1 MTATAAAASDDG
13 PTRIEASAHPSDE
26 GPRDATTSEQDSEAS
41 IEPSGEGP
49 RDATRGGVNGPALP
63 GQGGRERPPWI
74 DAYSRAVVDVVERAG
89 PAVVAIAVGA
99 ARGGPPGGAGSGF
112 AVTPDGYVMTN
123 SHVVS
128 GARAIKVKTPAGET
142 ADAHVVGDDPATD
155 LAVIR
160 VDAAALATSRGVPYL
175 PVDGG
180 LAPRV
185 GQLAVAIGNP
195 LGFESTVSTGVVS
208 ALGRSLRGEGN
219 RLIDGVIQHT
229 APLNPG
235 NSGGPLLDGAGRV
248 IGVNT
253 AIIARSQGLGFAI
266 AVETAAWVLGQLLA
280 HGRVRRAWLG
290 VGAIRRPLD
299 RRLAY
304 HHDLGAAAVEV
315 QSIEPGSP
323 AARARLHDGDLIV
336 RFGDLPIDGVDALHR
351 ALRSWPA
358 GRTAPLVVIRRGV
371 RITVDV
377 TPDWAG

>member
-1 MTATAAAASDDG
+1 MGLAAT
-13 PTRIEASAHPSDE
+13 
-26 GPRDATTSEQDSEAS
+26 
-41 IEPSGEGP
+41 GP
-49 RDATRGGVNGPALP
+49 RDATRGGVNRPAP
-63 GQGGRERPPWI
+63 PDETGRESPVLI

-89 PAVVAIAVGA
+89 PAVISIEI
-99 ARGGPPGGAGSGF
+99 GGGKGRPGGAGSGF
-112 AVTPDGYVMTN
+112 VVTPDGYVMTN

-128 GARAIKVKTPAGET
+128 GARAIRVKTPAGET
-142 ADAHVVGDDPATD
+142 ADAQVVGDDPATD

-160 VDAAALATSRGVPYL
+160 VDAAALAGPRGVPYL
-175 PVDGG
+175 PVDGN

-208 ALGRSLRGEGN
+208 ALGRSLRGRGD

-235 NSGGPLLDGAGRV
+235 NSGGPLLDGAARV

-290 VGAIRRPLD
+290 VGATRRPLD

-304 HHDLGAAAVEV
+304 HHGLGAAAVEI
-315 QSIEPGSP
+315 QSVEPGSP
-323 AARARLHDGDLIV
+323 AARAQLQDGDLIV
-336 RFGDLPIDGVDALHR
+336 EFGELAVDGVDALHR
-351 ALRSWPA
+351 ALRTWPA
-358 GRTAPLVVIRRGV
+358 GQPVRLGVIRRGARLAV
-371 RITVDV
+371 DIT
-377 TPDWAG
+377 PAWAA

>member
-1 MTATAAAASDDG
+1 VIALARDDG
-13 PTRIEASAHPSDE
+13 D
-26 GPRDATTSEQDSEAS
+26 
-41 IEPSGEGP
+41 
-49 RDATRGGVNGPALP
+49 LL
-63 GQGGRERPPWI
+63 

-89 PAVVAIAVGA
+89 PAVVAIEIGA
-99 ARGGPPGGAGSGF
+99 ARGSHPGGAGSGF
-112 AVTPDGYVMTN
+112 VVTPDGYVMTN

-128 GARAIKVKTPAGET
+128 GARTIKVKTPAGET
-142 ADAHVVGDDPATD
+142 AEGQVVGDDPATD

-160 VDAAALATSRGVPYL
+160 VEAAALAVPLRGSPVPAPSRGSPGPAPPGVPYL
-175 PVDGG
+175 PIDGG

-195 LGFESTVSTGVVS
+195 LGFESTVSAGVVS
-208 ALGRSLRGEGN
+208 ALGRSLRGKGN

-315 QSIEPGSP
+315 QSVEPGST
-323 AARARLHDGDLIV
+323 AARAGLQDGDLIV
-336 RFGDLPIDGVDALHR
+336 RFGDLPVDGVDALHR
-351 ALRSWPA
+351 ALRTWPA
-358 GRTAPLVVIRRGV
+358 GQTVRLTVIRRGG
-371 RITVDV
+371 RLAVDIV
-377 TPDWAG
+377 PAWAGA

>member
-1 MTATAAAASDDG
+1 MIAGAPA
-13 PTRIEASAHPSDE
+13 PE
-26 GPRDATTSEQDSEAS
+26 PRD
-41 IEPSGEGP
+41 IEPLAARASEPQAAPVSPPSGDP
-49 RDATRGGVNGPALP
+49 LL
-63 GQGGRERPPWI
+63 

-89 PAVVAIAVGA
+89 PAVLAVEVGGK
-99 ARGGPPGGAGSGF
+99 RGPAGAGSGF
-112 AVTPDGYVMTN
+112 VVTPDGYVMTN

-128 GARAIKVKTPAGET
+128 SARAIRVKTPAGET

-160 VDAAALATSRGVPYL
+160 VDAAALAASPRSSGASPPGAPYL
-175 PVDGG
+175 PIDGN

-208 ALGRSLRGEGN
+208 ALGRSLRGKGN

-280 HGRVRRAWLG
+280 HGKVRRAWLG

-323 AARARLHDGDLIV
+323 AARAALQDGDLIV
-336 RFGDLPIDGVDALHR
+336 RFGDVAIDGVDTLHR

-358 GRTAPLVVIRRGV
+358 GQVARLVVIRRGV
-371 RITVDV
+371 RITVDI
-377 TPDWAG
+377 TPAWAA

>member
-1 MTATAAAASDDG
+1 MTADAVPVISDPREGAGRTYEVSAGLASG
-13 PTRIEASAHPSDE
+13 
-26 GPRDATTSEQDSEAS
+26 
-41 IEPSGEGP
+41 GP
-49 RDATRGGVNGPALP
+49 RDATRGGVNPPAP
-63 GQGGRERPPWI
+63 PAERGRESPLWI
-74 DAYSRAVVDVVERAG
+74 DPYSQAVVDVVERAG
-89 PAVVAIAVGA
+89 PAVVAIEIGA
-99 ARGGPPGGAGSGF
+99 GRGSQGGAGSGF
-112 AVTPDGYVMTN
+112 VVTPDGYVMTN

-128 GARAIKVKTPAGET
+128 GARAIRVKTPAGET
-142 ADAHVVGDDPATD
+142 AEAQVVGDDPATD

-160 VDAAALATSRGVPYL
+160 VDAAALATSSRGSPGAAPPGVSYL
-175 PVDGG
+175 PVDGE

-208 ALGRSLRGEGN
+208 ALGRSLRGKGN

-235 NSGGPLLDGAGRV
+235 SSGGPLLDGAGRV

-315 QSIEPGSP
+315 QSVEPGSP
-323 AARARLHDGDLIV
+323 AARAGLQDGDLIV
-336 RFGDLPIDGVDALHR
+336 RFGDLPVDGVDALHR
-351 ALRSWPA
+351 ALRTWPA
-358 GRTAPLVVIRRGV
+358 GQTAQLTVIRRGG
-371 RITVDV
+371 RIAVDIV
-377 TPDWAG
+377 PVWASSAA

>member
-1 MTATAAAASDDG
+1 VIALAADGTAGD
-13 PTRIEASAHPSDE
+13 P
-26 GPRDATTSEQDSEAS
+26 
-41 IEPSGEGP
+41 
-49 RDATRGGVNGPALP
+49 LL
-63 GQGGRERPPWI
+63 

-89 PAVVAIAVGA
+89 PAVIAIEIGGKGGA
-99 ARGGPPGGAGSGF
+99 GGAGSGF
-112 AVTPDGYVMTN
+112 VVTPDGYVMTN

-128 GARAIKVKTPAGET
+128 AARAIRVKTPAGET
-142 ADAHVVGDDPATD
+142 ADAQVVGDDPATD

-160 VDAAALATSRGVPYL
+160 VDSAALATQRSDVAYL
-175 PVDGG
+175 PIDGG

-208 ALGRSLRGEGN
+208 ALGRSLRGKGN

-266 AVETAAWVLGQLLA
+266 AVETAGWVLGQLLA
-280 HGRVRRAWLG
+280 HGKVRRAWLG

-304 HHDLGAAAVEV
+304 HHDLGAAAVEI
-315 QSIEPGSP
+315 QSVEPGSP
-323 AARARLHDGDLIV
+323 AARAGLHDGDLIV
-336 RFGDLPIDGVDALHR
+336 KFGDIAIDGVDALHR
-351 ALRSWPA
+351 VLRTWPA
-358 GRTAPLVVIRRGV
+358 GQVARLAVIRRGA
-371 RITVDV
+371 RIAVDIA
-377 TPDWAG
+377 PAWAS

>member
-1 MTATAAAASDDG
+1 VIAVAADPDRD
-13 PTRIEASAHPSDE
+13 PLPPASA
-26 GPRDATTSEQDSEAS
+26 DA
-41 IEPSGEGP
+41 
-49 RDATRGGVNGPALP
+49 ALL
-63 GQGGRERPPWI
+63 

-89 PAVVAIAVGA
+89 PAVVAIELGA
-99 ARGGPPGGAGSGF
+99 ARGSHPGGAGSGF
-112 AVTPDGYVMTN
+112 VVTPDGYVMTN

-128 GARAIKVKTPAGET
+128 GARTIKVKTPAGET
-142 ADAHVVGDDPATD
+142 ADAQVVGDDPATD

-160 VDAAALATSRGVPYL
+160 VDAAALAVPEVVPRTGQPGVPYL
-175 PVDGG
+175 PVDGR

-208 ALGRSLRGEGN
+208 ALGRSLRGKGN

-235 NSGGPLLDGAGRV
+235 NSGGPLLDGTGRV

-304 HHDLGAAAVEV
+304 HHDLGSAAVEV
-315 QSIEPGSP
+315 QSVEPGSP
-323 AARARLHDGDLIV
+323 AARAQLKDGDLLV
-336 RFGDLPIDGVDALHR
+336 RFATVALDGVDALHR
-351 ALRSWPA
+351 ALRTWPA
-358 GRTAPLVVIRRGV
+358 GQPAELVVIRRGV
-371 RITVDV
+371 RITLTI
-377 TPDWAG
+377 TPAWSNAR